1 MNNLVETYCDVDD
14 FCKLFIS
21 EWEKTL
27 ITDGE
32 RKRRRA
38 KRMTPA
44 EIMTI
49 IISFHQS
56 NHRDFKNY
64 YLGYV
69 SKYLKEEF
77 PSLLSYTRFIE
88 VMPSVIIPLSSY
100 LTTRLGKPTGIAFVD
115 STKISVCHIIRAK
128 RNRVFEGVAKHGKG
142 TMGWSFGFKL
152 HLIVNHLGE
161 ILSVKITEGNVDDR
175 KPIPEMVEPDLGK
188 LYGDKGYLGKVLS
201 DELWEKG
208 VELITNVRKNMKK
221 KAISLW
227 DRAMLKKRFIIETI
241 NDQLK
246 NISYVEHSRHRS
258 VNGFMI
264 NMLAGLIAYC
274 LKENKPA
281 LNLNAEEIEMM
292 AGTNIVAA

>member
-1 MNNLVETYCDVDD
+1 MNKLVELFCDVDD
-14 FCKLFIS
+14 FSAVFIP
-21 EWEKTL
+21 EWEARL
-27 ITDGE
+27 INNGE
-32 RKRRRA
+32 IKRRRV
-38 KRMTPA
+38 KRMSNA

-49 IISFHQS
+49 IINFHQS
-56 NHRDFKNY
+56 HYRDFKNY

-161 ILSVKITEGNVDDR
+161 ILSVKIPIDTATGMPRGFGFVEMADRFESFDAIDAIDQTFFEGNVITVKESKPKNQGGGGNRGGNRGGGGGNRRFSGGGGNYNSGASQRPRRPRIDR
-175 KPIPEMVEPDLGK
+175 SGNDRPPA
-188 LYGDKGYLGKVLS
+188 
-201 DELWEKG
+201 DEDFNRL
-208 VELITNVRKNMKK
+208 
-221 KAISLW
+221 
-227 DRAMLKKRFIIETI
+227 
-241 NDQLK
+241 
-246 NISYVEHSRHRS
+246 
-258 VNGFMI
+258 
-264 NMLAGLIAYC
+264 
-274 LKENKPA
+274 
-281 LNLNAEEIEMM
+281 
-292 AGTNIVAA
+292 